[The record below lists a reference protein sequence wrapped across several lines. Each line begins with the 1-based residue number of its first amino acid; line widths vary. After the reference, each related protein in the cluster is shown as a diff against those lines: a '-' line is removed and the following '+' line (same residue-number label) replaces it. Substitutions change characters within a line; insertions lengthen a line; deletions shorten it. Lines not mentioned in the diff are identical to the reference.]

1 MDAVIRRL
9 PSARDSRAAQA
20 YDGISLVVT
29 PDPSS
34 ADQFSAELEFFL
46 AGDANTPLMRF
57 PDWET
62 LPYDAFSPHQD
73 IISDRLRVLVA
84 LDSMRR
90 GVLVVPVGTLMGRL
104 PPPEFLAR
112 YSLSLKNGDRLDLDN
127 MRQKLT
133 RAGYRAVSQVTEH
146 GEFRGSRVAT
156 GFVPNGSG
164 YTDARRFVRR

>member
-1 MDAVIRRL
+1 
-9 PSARDSRAAQA
+9 
-20 YDGISLVVT
+20 
-29 PDPSS
+29 
-34 ADQFSAELEFFL
+34 
-46 AGDANTPLMRF
+46 MRF

-112 YSLSLKNGDRLDLDN
+112 YSLSQKAGDRLASTICA
-127 MRQKLT
+127 K
-133 RAGYRAVSQVTEH
+133 S
-146 GEFRGSRVAT
+146 
-156 GFVPNGSG
+156 
-164 YTDARRFVRR
+164 